1 MDAPSLANAMMPHI
15 PPTIEL
21 LEHAQLQ
28 YRRKEYVKA
37 IDLLD
42 LAIKHEP
49 CPSVKLL
56 DTRAAVHE
64 KLGDYKLALKDART
78 CIRMFEK
85 DPTGYLR
92 AGKVLQMMQKTDVA
106 LSIYK
111 HGISKK
117 VKDVELLQKMHN
129 KLLLSLAPDK
139 AADPFAQLPIEIV
152 EMILS
157 YLNFRQTVYCTRVSK
172 QWNVLINSLPGLW
185 MNLDFSEA
193 KKPVKSA
200 FLSRCINTS
209 RRKVISATLK
219 HIKDSEKVIK
229 ALAQSCPEFDS
240 LRVVDGG
247 LQGESLIHNLK
258 SATKLRKLTLGASAG
273 VSSMTLPGLLLG
285 CENLEELECRA
296 IIPGSLNIHW
306 KGEFPKL
313 RRLKLIRNQP
323 SPNRTMHTL
332 RIGTLLALTPN
343 LQSLSLNDWA
353 TPYDVLSLREL
364 VSRLVELDMTSDV
377 SSGPV
382 PFPFRNLPQS
392 LRVLRLDLDRPLS
405 SVVLLSPKDFF
416 LPNLEELVCCGTD
429 MASLLLSDPELI
441 SNYPDPTDNMFLK
454 HSNLSKLRT
463 LHVQCTGAAQ
473 SVTSILALPRLE
485 RLRSLRLTHNSN
497 ITDEVAKHIATNMK
511 QLQDID
517 LSSTMI
523 TGACVRALVEGLKS
537 TLRTL
542 KFVNVWHCSPD
553 APEWAREQGIR
564 VQYSQNADTKPK
576 GRKIRFE

>member
-1 MDAPSLANAMMPHI
+1 MPHI
-15 PPTIEL
+15 PPTAEL

-49 CPSVKLL
+49 SPSVKLL
-56 DTRAAVHE
+56 DTRAAVNE

-78 CIRMFEK
+78 CIRIFEK

-92 AGKVLQMMQKTDVA
+92 AGKVLQIMQKTDVA

-111 HGISKK
+111 HGLSKK
-117 VKDVELLQKMHN
+117 VKNVELLQKMHD
-129 KLLLSLAPDK
+129 KLLLSLAPAK

-157 YLNFRQTVYCTRVSK
+157 YLNFRQIVYCTRVSK
-172 QWNVLINSLPGLW
+172 QWNVFINSLPGLW
-185 MNLDFSEA
+185 MHLDFSEA
-193 KKPVKSA
+193 KKPVRSA
-200 FLSRCINTS
+200 FLSHCINTS

-219 HIKDSEKVIK
+219 HVKDTEKVIK
-229 ALAQSCPEFDS
+229 ALARSCQEFDS
-240 LRVVDGG
+240 LRLVDGG
-247 LQGESLIHNLK
+247 LQGESLVHNLK
-258 SATKLRKLTLGASAG
+258 SATRLRKLTLGASASI
-273 VSSMTLPGLLLG
+273 SSLTLPSLLLG
-285 CENLEELECRA
+285 A
-296 IIPGSLNIHW
+296 IIPGSLNLHW

-313 RRLKLIRNQP
+313 RRLKLVRNSQ
-323 SPNRTMHTL
+323 SPNRSMHIL
-332 RIGTLLALTPN
+332 RIATLLALTPN

-353 TPYDVLSLREL
+353 TPYDILSLKE
-364 VSRLVELDMTSDV
+364 SAKHLVELDMSSGV

-382 PFPFRNLPQS
+382 PFPFRDLPQT
-392 LRVLRLDLDRPLS
+392 LRVLRLDLDRSLS

-416 LPNLEELVCCGTD
+416 LPNLEDLVCCGAD
-429 MASLLLSDPELI
+429 MASLFLSDPELI
-441 SNYPDPTDNMFLK
+441 SKYPDPADNRFLK
-454 HSNLSKLRT
+454 QSNLSKLHT
-463 LHVQCTGAAQ
+463 LHVKCTGAAQ
-473 SVTSILALPRLE
+473 SVTSLLALPRLE
-485 RLRSLRLTHNSN
+485 RLRSLRLTHNSD
-497 ITDEVAKHIATNMK
+497 ISDDVAKHIATNMK

-523 TGACVRALVEGLKS
+523 TGAGVRTLVDGLKS
-537 TLRTL
+537 SLRTL

>member
-1 MDAPSLANAMMPHI
+1 MPHI

-49 CPSVKLL
+49 SPSVKLL

-64 KLGDYKLALKDART
+64 KLGDHKLALKDART

-92 AGKVLQMMQKTDVA
+92 AGKVLQIMQKTDVA

-117 VKDVELLQKMHN
+117 VNNIELLQKMHD

-157 YLNFRQTVYCTRVSK
+157 YLNFRQIVYCTRVSK
-172 QWNVLINSLPGLW
+172 QWKIFIDSLPGLW

-193 KKPVKSA
+193 KKPVRSA
-200 FLSRCINTS
+200 FLSHCINTS

-219 HIKDSEKVIK
+219 HVKDMEKVIK
-229 ALAQSCPEFDS
+229 ALARSCPEFNS
-240 LRVVDGG
+240 LRIVDGG
-247 LQGESLIHNLK
+247 LQGESLMHNLQ
-258 SATKLRKLTLGASAG
+258 SATKLKKLTLGASA
-273 VSSMTLPGLLLG
+273 VISSMTLPGLLLG
-285 CENLEELECRA
+285 CENLEEFECRA

-313 RRLKLIRNQP
+313 RRLKLIRNFQ
-323 SPNRTMHTL
+323 SPNRSMHIL
-332 RIGTLLALTPN
+332 RISTLLALTPN

-353 TPYDVLSLREL
+353 TPYDILSLKEPL
-364 VSRLVELDMTSDV
+364 KQLIELDMTSAV

-382 PFPFRNLPQS
+382 PFPFRDLPQT
-392 LRVLRLDLDRPLS
+392 LRVLRLDLDRTLS
-405 SVVLLSPKDFF
+405 SVVMLSPKDFF
-416 LPNLEELVCCGTD
+416 LPNLEELVCCSTD

-441 SNYPDPTDNMFLK
+441 AKYPDPADNRFLK
-454 HSNLSKLRT
+454 HANLSRLHT
-463 LHVQCTGAAQ
+463 LHVQCTGGAQ
-473 SVTSILALPRLE
+473 PVTSLLALARLE

-497 ITDEVAKHIATNMK
+497 INDDVAKHIATTMK

-523 TGACVRALVEGLKS
+523 TGASVRALVDGLKL

-553 APEWAREQGIR
+553 APEWAREQGVR
-564 VQYSQNADTKPK
+564 VQYSQNADIKPK